1 MTSTGDDFCTAG
13 KRVDKKHCG
22 CIEHPRLS
30 ECAAAAAELIEK
42 CKQLPLED
50 PTVGCFVRYAGLETA
65 VVEGGDVCAC
75 YEKYKNGPNDSN
87 REKLCS
93 TLWKHV
99 QTDKRRPDS
108 ATAGGVLVIIDFQQY
123 VVLVN
128 RQDYDCRSEITEVM
142 SLLKKFI
149 EMYQEYSTR
158 TDVRTLL
165 DHLIAVTGPECC
177 SEGSPSCASVAWRA

>member
-13 KRVDKKHCG
+13 KSVSPQHCG
-22 CIEHPRLS
+22 CIKHPRLA

-65 VVEGGDVCAC
+65 VVEGGDVCVC

-87 REKLCS
+87 RETLCS
-93 TLWKHV
+93 TLWEHV
-99 QTDKRRPDS
+99 QPDKERPDS

-128 RQDYDCRSEITEVM
+128 RQEYDCRITEVM
-142 SLLKKFI
+142 IPLKKFI
-149 EMYQEYSTR
+149 EIYQEYFIR

-165 DHLIAVTGPECC
+165 DRLIEFTTDPDC
-177 SEGSPSCASVAWRA
+177 

>member
-1 MTSTGDDFCTAG
+1 MTSNGEDFCTAG
-13 KRVDKKHCG
+13 KGVSPQHCG
-22 CIEHPRLS
+22 CIEPPRLS
-30 ECAAAAAELIEK
+30 ECAVAAAELIDK
-42 CKQLPLED
+42 CAQLPLED

-93 TLWKHV
+93 TLWEHV
-99 QTDKRRPDS
+99 QPDKERPDS

-128 RQDYDCRSEITEVM
+128 RQEYDCRITEVM
-142 SLLKKFI
+142 IPLKKFI
-149 EMYQEYSTR
+149 DMYQEYFTR
-158 TDVRTLL
+158 TDVSKLL
-165 DHLIAVTGPECC
+165 DRLIAVTDDEC
-177 SEGSPSCASVAWRA
+177 

>member
-42 CKQLPLED
+42 CKQLPQKA
-50 PTVGCFVRYAGLETA
+50 TVRGFVRYAGLDTD
-65 VVEGGDVCAC
+65 DVCAC
-75 YEKYKNGPNDSN
+75 YQKYKNEPNDSN

-93 TLWKHV
+93 TLWEHV
-99 QTDKRRPDS
+99 QPDKERPDS

-128 RQDYDCRSEITEVM
+128 TQKCGCRSEITEVM
-142 SLLKKFI
+142 RLLKKFI
-149 EMYQEYSTR
+149 EMYQEYFIR

-165 DHLIAVTGPECC
+165 DRLIEFTTDPDC
-177 SEGSPSCASVAWRA
+177 

>member
-42 CKQLPLED
+42 CKQLPQKA
-50 PTVGCFVRYAGLETA
+50 TVRGFVRYAGLDTD
-65 VVEGGDVCAC
+65 DVCAC
-75 YEKYKNGPNDSN
+75 YQKYKNEPNDSN
-87 REKLCS
+87 SADLCS
-93 TLWKHV
+93 TLWEHV
-99 QTDKRRPDS
+99 QPDKERPDS

-128 RQDYDCRSEITEVM
+128 RQEYDCRITEVM
-142 SLLKKFI
+142 IPLKKFI
-149 EMYQEYSTR
+149 EMYQEYFIR

-165 DHLIAVTGPECC
+165 DRLIEFTTDPDC
-177 SEGSPSCASVAWRA
+177 

>member
-13 KRVDKKHCG
+13 KGVSPQHCG
-22 CIEHPRLS
+22 CMEPPRLS

-50 PTVGCFVRYAGLETA
+50 PTVRCFVSYAGLQSA
-65 VVEGGDVCAC
+65 VVQSGDVYAC

-93 TLWKHV
+93 TLWEHV
-99 QTDKRRPDS
+99 QPDKERPDS
-108 ATAGGVLVIIDFQQY
+108 VTVGGVLVIIDFQQY
-123 VVLVN
+123 VVLVDK
-128 RQDYDCRSEITEVM
+128 QECGCRSEITEVM

-165 DHLIAVTGPECC
+165 DRLIAVTEPEC
-177 SEGSPSCASVAWRA
+177 